1 MPSSINDRAHAG
13 ASDGI
18 LQALAAVGGGLLFVL
33 AVVFA
38 LVALADVVGR
48 TFANHPLLD
57 PELNDQISTY
67 LGLGF
72 AGIALLAL
80 PAALAAPFVRSGDPP
95 LRSHSALALVPGCI
109 IALAVSVIGI
119 AATAVV
125 RGDVAFALDLAYRQV
140 ASTFGSHIFLF
151 VPAVVVLSAALGGAR
166 TPEATAAVAGP
177 TILAAFYGI
186 TVEASITSVLVASLA
201 PAIIAAVAI
210 AIAYAVAPFRAVTPW
225 VAGWVLSIGF
235 MPCVATGLFTP
246 TEAAGLFAIFG
257 IVIAIPVRVLALAQ
271 PIGPI
276 LRQAGMEAAAI
287 ISCLAAVMLIA
298 TPIVFAGLPQTL
310 KEAVSG
316 DINLF
321 VVAATA
327 IAYAVLAY
335 FATPILA
342 MALLLPLAFRLAQDA
357 GIDTTF
363 AGAVLL
369 ILGMA
374 AMMARAARR
383 SAEAPGLGLP
393 PAVAWTLSTL
403 LGALAVVL
411 VFVPKIA
418 MMPVQVILR

>member
-1 MPSSINDRAHAG
+1 MPSSISDRGGAG
-13 ASDGI
+13 ASSGI
-18 LQALAAVGGGLLFVL
+18 LQALAAVGGGLLFALVI
-33 AVVFA
+33 VFT

-48 TFANHPLLD
+48 TFANRPLLG
-57 PELNDQISTY
+57 PEFSDQIATY

-119 AATAVV
+119 AATAVI
-125 RGDVAFALDLAYRQV
+125 RGDAAFALDAAYLQV
-140 ASTFGSHIFLF
+140 ASTFGSHVFLLIP
-151 VPAVVVLSAALGGAR
+151 VVVVLSAALGGAR

-186 TVEASITSVLVASLA
+186 TVEASIASVLIASLA

-225 VAGWVLSIGF
+225 LAGWALSIGF

-246 TEAAGLFAIFG
+246 TEAASLFAIFG

-287 ISCLAAVMLIA
+287 MCCLAAVILIA
-298 TPIVFAGLPQTL
+298 TPIVFAGFPQAL

-316 DINLF
+316 DSILF
-321 VVAATA
+321 VVAAAA

-335 FATPILA
+335 FVTPILA
-342 MALLLPLAFRLAQDA
+342 MALLLPLTFRLAQDA
-357 GIDTTF
+357 GVDTTF

-383 SAEAPGLGLP
+383 SPEAPGLGLP
-393 PAVAWTLSTL
+393 PAVAWTLGSL
-403 LGALAVVL
+403 LVALVVVL
-411 VFVPKIA
+411 VFAPKIA
-418 MMPVQVILR
+418 LMPVQVILR